1 MQFTSSTRA
10 QFQKKQGIYNNFDLA
25 PQQEMACDSLSLSK
39 YQLGKIGRLI
49 AKVKKNDT
57 VTIKKEED
65 ASVYFHVV
73 KSHFESP
80 DGGNTVRL
88 EGLGCA
94 VVNVVA
100 VANLLASS
108 GVAII

>member
-1 MQFTSSTRA
+1 
-10 QFQKKQGIYNNFDLA
+10 LE
-25 PQQEMACDSLSLSK
+25 PQQEIGSEPLILSER
-39 YQLGKIGRLI
+39 QLKKIGRLI
-49 AKVKKNDT
+49 DKVKKNDT
-57 VTIKKEED
+57 VTIKKEEE

-80 DGGNTVRL
+80 DGGNSVRL

-100 VANLLASS
+100 VANLLSS
-108 GVAII
+108 AGVAII